1 MSRILLLNS
10 RRKYR
15 MYPVYVSSLLQ
26 SRSHTYGVHLHVRR
40 RYMHRTH
47 GIPLKLLQF
56 QIPIINYQII
66 YIYIYTHTHIYI
78 LVYSAYIHA
87 FIKSEYIQCGA

>member
-66 YIYIYTHTHIYI
+66 YIYTHIYT
-78 LVYSAYIHA
+78 Y
-87 FIKSEYIQCGA
+87 